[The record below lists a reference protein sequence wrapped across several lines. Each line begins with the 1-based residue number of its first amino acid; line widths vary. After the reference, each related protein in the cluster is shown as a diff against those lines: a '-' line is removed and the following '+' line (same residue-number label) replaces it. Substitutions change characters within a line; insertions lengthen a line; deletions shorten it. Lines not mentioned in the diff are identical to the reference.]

1 MFKHLPLL
9 WANLGRK
16 KLRTGLTL
24 ASIVVAF
31 LLFGLMQTLRVAL
44 TGNPELAGVD
54 RLVTIHKISLIQPLP
69 ESYLNRIRGVDG
81 VKVACSHDW
90 FGGLYQ
96 DNRTQLAVIAVDVP
110 TFFQTY
116 AEYSLPQE
124 QKEAWLHD
132 RTGVIVGKL
141 VAERY
146 GWKVGDTIPLR
157 SNIWVRKDGSGNTWP
172 MKVSGIYDAG
182 NGDNQTLY
190 FHHEYLDES
199 RGGGVPKGTIGW
211 VVVRVQD
218 PARSADLARTI
229 DAMFANSS
237 TETKTATE
245 KAFIQGF
252 ANQMGNIGALLT
264 WIAAAV
270 FFTMLLVTANTMGQ
284 SIRER
289 LNEIGVMK
297 TLGYSNFSVT
307 ALVLGEALLVT
318 ALGGIL
324 GLVLAALLSTA
335 IGNAIAQFFP
345 VLGMPPITFAIGAVL
360 IVLLGAVAAAL
371 PCAQAAQL
379 KIVDALR
386 KV

>member
-24 ASIVVAF
+24 ASIIVAF

-54 RLVTIHKISLIQPLP
+54 RLVTIHKIAIIQPLP
-69 ESYLNRIRGVDG
+69 ESYLNRIRAVDG

-90 FGGLYQ
+90 FGGVYQ
-96 DNRTQLAVIAVDVP
+96 DDRNQLPAIAVDVP
-110 TFFQTY
+110 TFFQVY
-116 AEYSLPQE
+116 AEYSLPPE
-124 QKEAWLHD
+124 QKDAWFKD
-132 RTGVIVGKL
+132 RTGVIVGKV
-141 VAERY
+141 VAERFK
-146 GWKVGDTIPLR
+146 WKVGDTIPLR
-157 SNIWVRKDGSGNTWP
+157 SNIWVQKDGGNVWP
-172 MKVSGIYDAG
+172 MKVVGIYDAG
-182 NGDNQTLY
+182 NGDNQSMY

-218 PARSADLARTI
+218 PARSADVARTI
-229 DAMFANSS
+229 DGLFANSS

-264 WIAAAV
+264 AIATAV

-297 TLGYSNFSVT
+297 TLGYSNASVT
-307 ALVLGEALLVT
+307 GLVLGEALLVT
-318 ALGGIL
+318 ALGGAIGL
-324 GLVLAALLSTA
+324 GLAALTSLGMA
-335 IGNAIAQFFP
+335 QAVAQFFP
-345 VLGMPPITFAIGAVL
+345 VLGMPSSTYVIGAGL
-360 IVLLGAVAAAL
+360 IVVLGAIAAAL
-371 PCAQAAQL
+371 PCVQASQL

>member
-1 MFKHLPLL
+1 MFKYLPLL
-9 WANLGRK
+9 WAQLGRK

-24 ASIVVAF
+24 ASIIVAF

-54 RLVTIHKISLIQPLP
+54 RLVTIHKIAIIQPLP
-69 ESYLNRIRGVDG
+69 ESYLNRIRAVDG

-90 FGGLYQ
+90 FGGVYQ
-96 DNRTQLAVIAVDVP
+96 EDRNQLAVIAVDVP
-110 TFFQTY
+110 TFFQVY
-116 AEYSLPQE
+116 AEYSLPAE
-124 QKEAWLHD
+124 QKKAWEQD

-141 VAERY
+141 IAQRF
-146 GWKVGDTIPLR
+146 GWKVGDTIPMR
-157 SNIWVRKDGSGNTWP
+157 SNIWVQKDGGNVWP
-172 MKVSGIYDAG
+172 MKVVGIYDAG

-229 DAMFANSS
+229 DGMFANSS

-297 TLGYSNFSVT
+297 TLGYSSFSVT

-318 ALGGIL
+318 VLGGTI
-324 GLVLAALLSTA
+324 GLLLAAAFSTA
-335 IGNAIAQFFP
+335 IGNAVAQFFP
-345 VLGMPPITFAIGAVL
+345 VLGMPPSTFAIGAL
-360 IVLLGAVAAAL
+360 LMLLLGAVAAAL
-371 PCAQAAQL
+371 PCLQASQL

>member
-24 ASIVVAF
+24 ASIIVAF

-54 RLVTIHKISLIQPLP
+54 RLVTIHKVAIIQPLP
-69 ESYLNRIRGVDG
+69 ESYLNRIRAVDG

-90 FGGLYQ
+90 FGGIYQ
-96 DNRTQLAVIAVDVP
+96 DDRNQLAAIAVDVP
-110 TFFQTY
+110 TFFQVY
-116 AEYSLPQE
+116 GEYSLPPE
-124 QKEAWLHD
+124 QKDSWLKD

-141 VAERY
+141 VAQRF

-157 SNIWVRKDGSGNTWP
+157 SNIWVRKDGTNVWP
-172 MKVSGIYDAG
+172 MKVVGIYDAG

-218 PARSADLARTI
+218 PARSADVARTI

-264 WIAAAV
+264 AIAAAV

-307 ALVLGEALLVT
+307 GLVLGEAILVT
-318 ALGGIL
+318 AIGGAI
-324 GLVLAALLSTA
+324 GLALAALFSKA
-335 IGNAIAQFFP
+335 IGSAVAQFFP
-345 VLGMPPITFAIGAVL
+345 VLGMPPGTYAIGAVL
-360 IVLLGAVAAAL
+360 IVVLGGIAAAL
-371 PCAQAAQL
+371 PCTQAAQL

>member
-24 ASIVVAF
+24 ASIIVAF

-54 RLVTIHKISLIQPLP
+54 RLVTIHKIAIIQPLP
-69 ESYLNRIRGVDG
+69 ESYLNRIRAVDG

-90 FGGLYQ
+90 FGGVYQ
-96 DNRTQLAVIAVDVP
+96 DDRNQLATIAVDVP
-110 TFFQTY
+110 TFFQVYSEY
-116 AEYSLPQE
+116 ALPPE
-124 QKEAWLHD
+124 QKEAWARD

-141 VAERY
+141 VAQRY
-146 GWKVGDTIPLR
+146 GWKVGDTIPMR
-157 SNIWVRKDGSGNTWP
+157 SNIWVQKDGTNTWP
-172 MKVSGIYDAG
+172 MKVVGIYDAG
-182 NGDNQTLY
+182 NGDNQSLY

-199 RGGGVPKGTIGW
+199 RGGGVSRGTIGW

-218 PARSADLARTI
+218 PARSADVARSI

-264 WIAAAV
+264 AIATAV

-307 ALVLGEALLVT
+307 SLVLGEALLVT
-318 ALGGIL
+318 ALGGAIGL
-324 GLVLAALLSTA
+324 GLAALTSVGMA
-335 IGNAIAQFFP
+335 QAVAQFFP
-345 VLGMPPITFAIGAVL
+345 VLGMPPSTYVIGAVL
-360 IVLLGAVAAAL
+360 IVVLGGIAAAL
-371 PCAQAAQL
+371 PCVQAGQL

>member
-1 MFKHLPLL
+1 MLKYLPLL

-24 ASIVVAF
+24 ASIIVAF

-44 TGNPELAGVD
+44 TGNPDLAGVD
-54 RLVTIHKISLIQPLP
+54 RLVTIHKIAIIQPLP
-69 ESYLNRIRGVDG
+69 ESYLNRIRAVDG

-90 FGGLYQ
+90 FGGVYQ
-96 DNRTQLAVIAVDVP
+96 DERNQLAAIAVDVP
-110 TFFQTY
+110 TFFQVY
-116 AEYSLPQE
+116 AEYSLPPE
-124 QKEAWLHD
+124 QKEAWARD

-141 VAERY
+141 VAQRF
-146 GWKVGDTIPLR
+146 GWKVGDTIPMR
-157 SNIWVRKDGSGNTWP
+157 SNIWVQKDGGNVWP
-172 MKVSGIYDAG
+172 MKVVGIYDAG
-182 NGDNQTLY
+182 NGDNQSLY

-199 RGGGVPKGTIGW
+199 RGGGVPQGTIGW

-218 PARSADLARTI
+218 PARSADVARTI

-297 TLGYSNFSVT
+297 TLGYSSFSVT

-318 ALGGIL
+318 ALGGVI
-324 GLVLAALLSTA
+324 GLLLAALFSTA
-335 IGNAIAQFFP
+335 IGSAVAQFFP
-345 VLGMPPITFAIGAVL
+345 VLGMPPSTFAIGAVL
-360 IVLLGAVAAAL
+360 IVVLGAVAAAL
-371 PCAQAAQL
+371 PCTQAAQL